1 MKQKIAL
8 ISVVVNIFL
17 FVSKV
22 IVGLLSNSASIL
34 AEGIDSGTDIISST
48 ISSIG
53 IRISEKPVDEKHP
66 YGHYKFEVFSGLLI
80 TIILFLTGV
89 GVVYS
94 AYKEFFLFTEVKVGY
109 LSLGVMLFSAVVNE
123 IMARL
128 KINYGKKEG
137 LVSLISDGVHS
148 RIDVWRSIAVFVGLI
163 LTKYW
168 VHADQIIAL
177 LVGLYIIRE
186 SFRIG
191 REATD
196 SLLDVSADKEQEEE
210 IKKIV
215 RENNVELVNLKT
227 QKKGSV
233 ITANLIIS
241 LSGDINVQ
249 KATEI
254 TNKLK
259 QELIN
264 KIKKLEYI
272 AIQIDSD
279 DADILDSYFE
289 PRETIFQ
296 RFNKGFGWQRK
307 GKFQKVIEDAEGKGP
322 DGFCT
327 CSKCGHTEKHQTSAP
342 CSTSKCPRCGSFL
355 KRE

>member
-1 MKQKIAL
+1 MKQKIAI
-8 ISVVVNIFL
+8 ISIVVNIFL
-17 FVSKV
+17 FVGKI
-22 IVGLLSNSASIL
+22 IVGFLSNSASIL
-34 AEGIDSGTDIISST
+34 AEGIDSGTDIISSA

-53 IRISEKPVDEKHP
+53 IKIAEKPVDEKHP
-66 YGHYKFEVFSGLLI
+66 YGHYKFEVFAGLLI
-80 TIILFLTGV
+80 TVMLFLTGI
-89 GVVYS
+89 GVVYNS
-94 AYKEFFLFTEVKVGY
+94 YKEFFLFSEVKVGY

-128 KINYGKKEG
+128 KINCGKKEG
-137 LVSLISDGVHS
+137 SISLISDGVHS
-148 RIDVWRSIAVFVGLI
+148 RIDVWRSIAVLIGLV

-168 VHADQIIAL
+168 IYADQTIAL
-177 LVGLYIIRE
+177 LVGLYIVKE

-191 REATD
+191 REVVDA
-196 SLLDVSADKEQEEE
+196 LLDVSADKEQEEKIKE
-210 IKKIV
+210 IV
-215 RENNVELVNLKT
+215 QSNNIELVDLKT

-233 ITANLIIS
+233 ITANLVIS

-249 KATEI
+249 KATEM

-264 KIKKLEYI
+264 RIKNLEYI

-279 DADILDSYFE
+279 DIDVSSSYFK

-296 RFNKGFGWQRK
+296 RFNKGFGWQRR
-307 GKFQKVIEDAEGKGP
+307 GKFQKIIKDAKGKGLE
-322 DGFCT
+322 GFCV
-327 CSKCGHTEKHQTSAP
+327 CSKCGYTEKHQKSSP
-342 CSTSKCPRCGSFL
+342 CSKIKCSRCEGFL

>member
-1 MKQKIAL
+1 MKQKIAI
-8 ISVVVNIFL
+8 ISVIVNIFL
-17 FVSKV
+17 FASKV
-22 IVGLLSNSASIL
+22 IIGLLSNSASIL
-34 AEGIDSGTDIISST
+34 AEGIDSGTDIISSA

-53 IRISEKPVDEKHP
+53 IRIAEKPVDEKHP

-89 GVVYS
+89 GVVYN
-94 AYKEFFLFTEVKVGY
+94 AYREFFLFSEVKVGY

-128 KINYGKKEG
+128 KIDCGKKEG

-168 VHADQIIAL
+168 THADQIIAL

-196 SLLDVSADKEQEEE
+196 SLLDVSADKEQEKE
-210 IKKIV
+210 IKEIV
-215 RENNVELVNLKT
+215 KSNNVELVNLKT

-233 ITANLIIS
+233 ITANLVIS

-264 KIKKLEYI
+264 KVKKLEYI

-279 DADILDSYFE
+279 DIDVLDSYFE
-289 PRETIFQ
+289 PKETIFQ

-307 GKFQKVIEDAEGKGP
+307 GKFQKVIEDAESKGP
-322 DGFCT
+322 DGFCV
-327 CSKCGHTEKHQTSAP
+327 CSKCGHMEKHQTGTP
-342 CSTSKCPRCGSFL
+342 CSTIKCSRCANFL

>member
-1 MKQKIAL
+1 MKQKIAI
-8 ISVVVNIFL
+8 ISVIVNIFL
-17 FVSKV
+17 FISKV
-22 IVGLLSNSASIL
+22 VIGLLTRSSAIL
-34 AEGIDSGTDIISST
+34 AEGIDSGTDIISSA

-53 IRISEKPVDEKHP
+53 IRIAEKPVDEKHP
-66 YGHYKFEVFSGLLI
+66 YGHYKFEVFAGLLI
-80 TIILFLTGV
+80 TIMLLLTGI

-94 AYKEFFLFTEVKVGY
+94 SYKEFFLFSEVKVGS

-128 KINYGKKEG
+128 KIKYGKKEG
-137 LVSLISDGVHS
+137 SVSLISDGVHS
-148 RIDVWRSIAVFVGLI
+148 RIDVWRSMAVLMGLI

-168 VHADQIIAL
+168 ARADQVIAF

-186 SFRIG
+186 SFRVG
-191 REATD
+191 REAVD
-196 SLLDVSADKEQEEE
+196 ALLDVSADKEQEVKIKE
-210 IKKIV
+210 IIQK
-215 RENNVELVNLKT
+215 NNVELIDLKT

-233 ITANLIIS
+233 ITANLAIK
-241 LSGDINVQ
+241 LSGDISVQ

-264 KIKKLEYI
+264 EIKNLEYV

-279 DADILDSYFE
+279 NIDIHSSYFE

-307 GKFQKVIEDAEGKGP
+307 GKFQNVIEDAEGKGP
-322 DGFCT
+322 EGFCI
-327 CSKCGHTEKHQTSAP
+327 CSKCSFSEKHQKSAP
-342 CSTSKCPRCGSFL
+342 CSAMKCPRCGNFL